1 MPKPSI
7 VEDVKSGSVTIDDA
21 VAEVPVSQSLAV
33 RETQRLYRLQAARFL
48 AVVAADTE
56 AEARTLAAIHDAL
69 RGDWCNPE
77 FASSEFED
85 TGTTTHVFGD
95 VVISAH
101 AASPIKRSKK
111 G

>member
-1 MPKPSI
+1 MSKPS
-7 VEDVKSGSVTIDDA
+7 VDDDA
-21 VAEVPVSQSLAV
+21 EGTSAAVDGAVVEVPASKPLAV
-33 RETQRLYRLQAARFL
+33 RETQRLYRLHAARFL

-56 AEARTLAAIHDAL
+56 DEARTLAAACDAS
-69 RGDWCNPE
+69 RGDWRNPE

-85 TGTTTHVFGD
+85 TGEVHVFGD

-101 AASPIKRSKK
+101 AAPQLKRSKK